1 MARRDPLV
9 WTATVTAMIALR
21 AALGVLC
28 GVATAA
34 LGALILG
41 EYEFTGSLPFA
52 AGPLLGL
59 AIGEVT
65 VGVGRVRTVPMAV
78 VAAALGFGAI
88 TWAGWISSGEGLEP
102 IKPLVWVAAVLAAV
116 TAGVRT
122 ARLHRP
128 AKT

>member
-1 MARRDPLV
+1 MV
-9 WTATVTAMIALR
+9 ALR
-21 AALGVLC
+21 AVLGVLC
-28 GVATAA
+28 GAATGA

-65 VGVGRVRTVPMAV
+65 VGVGRLRTLPLAL

-102 IKPLVWVAAVLAAV
+102 IEPLVWVAAVLAAV
-116 TAGVRT
+116 TAGVRIAGLRRS
-122 ARLHRP
+122 AR
-128 AKT
+128 A